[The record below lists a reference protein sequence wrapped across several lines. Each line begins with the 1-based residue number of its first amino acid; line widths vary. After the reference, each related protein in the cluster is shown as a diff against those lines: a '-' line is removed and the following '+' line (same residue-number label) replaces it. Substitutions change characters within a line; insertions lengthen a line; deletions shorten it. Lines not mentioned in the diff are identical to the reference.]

1 MPRKK
6 YKAEEIIQHLR
17 TVELEQARGD
27 TLDEASRKVGVTPQ
41 TIARW
46 RKEYGGLRV
55 DQAKRLKELESE
67 NSRLRKIVANQ
78 AVENSILK
86 EVASGNF

>member
-1 MPRKK
+1 MGRKH

-17 TVELEQARGD
+17 TVELEEGKGS
-27 TLDEASRKVGVTPQ
+27 TLEEAARKVGVTVQ
-41 TIARW
+41 TIIRW

-67 NSRLRKIVANQ
+67 NSRLKRIVANQ

>member
-1 MPRKK
+1 MGRKN

-17 TVELEQARGD
+17 TVELEVGKG
-27 TLDEASRKVGVTPQ
+27 LKLEEAAKKVGVTPQ
-41 TIARW
+41 TIIRW

-55 DQAKRLKELESE
+55 DQAKRLKELEAE
-67 NSRLRKIVANQ
+67 NSRLKKIVANQ